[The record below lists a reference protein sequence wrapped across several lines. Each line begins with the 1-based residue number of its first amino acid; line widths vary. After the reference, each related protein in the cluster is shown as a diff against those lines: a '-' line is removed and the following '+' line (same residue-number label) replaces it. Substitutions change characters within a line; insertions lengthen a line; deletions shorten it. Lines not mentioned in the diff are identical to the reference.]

1 MKSQRPIAA
10 SHYNSAI
17 EFDQEDLDLIWT
29 TIVDVAKMARQ
40 YRSRAPESHWVSAVV
55 APLLHLIRKLH
66 RYEVDHPEEGVIPQL
81 ETLDMYAI
89 KFLEPR
95 ILLTLLVLPLR
106 YLLLPF
112 VPTYK
117 TLISSRS

>member
-17 EFDQEDLDLIWT
+17 KYDQEDLDLIWT
-29 TIVDVAKMARQ
+29 TVVDVAKMARQ

-55 APLLHLIRKLH
+55 APLMHLIRKLH
-66 RYEVDHPEEGVIPQL
+66 RYEVDHPDEGVIPQL
-81 ETLDMYAI
+81 EILDVYAV
-89 KFLEPR
+89 KSSEPR
-95 ILLTLLVLPLR
+95 ITLTLLVPLLR
-106 YLLLPF
+106 YLRLPF

-117 TLISSRS
+117 TPISSRS